1 MHIERRCATR
11 YNFGAI
17 AEVIDLGQP
26 NQVVSLTRDLSLYG
40 CFVKTP
46 MPFAKGT
53 EVRVRIRH
61 SGADFTAVGN
71 VTDNVT
77 REGMGIKFV
86 QIRTQDQGVLEEWLD
101 VIKAPGDVSASEPA
115 PSVRLTRNIPVTV
128 SGQSTA
134 GEFSEDTET
143 QVITTDGALLH
154 LLAQVSRGQ
163 VIRLKNRLT
172 RMEQSCRVLYVDST
186 LKDKPKLLA
195 IEFLEPA
202 QNFWR
207 IETES

>member
-26 NQVVSLTRDLSLYG
+26 NPLVSLTRDLSLYG

-77 REGMGIKFV
+77 REGMGIRFV
-86 QIRTQDQGVLEEWLD
+86 QIAAQDQAVLEEWLD
-101 VIKAPGDVSASEPA
+101 VMKAPGDESPASEP
-115 PSVRLTRNIPVTV
+115 SRGERLIRSIPVTV
-128 SGQSTA
+128 SGQSNT
-134 GEFSEDTET
+134 GDFTEDTET
-143 QVITTDGALLH
+143 RIITTDGALLH
-154 LLAQVSRGQ
+154 LSAHVSRGQ

-172 RMEQSCRVLYVDST
+172 RMEQSCRVLFVDPT
-186 LKDKPKLLA
+186 LEAKPKLLA
-195 IEFLEPA
+195 VEFLEPA
-202 QNFWR
+202 QNFWS
-207 IETES
+207 IETE

>member
-1 MHIERRCATR
+1 MYIERRCASR

-40 CFVKTP
+40 CFVTTP
-46 MPFAKGT
+46 MPFPKGT

-71 VTDNVT
+71 VTDHVT
-77 REGMGIKFV
+77 SEGMGIKFV
-86 QIRTQDQGVLEEWLD
+86 QIAAQDQAVLEEWLD
-101 VIKAPGDVSASEPA
+101 VIKAPGDESASEPS
-115 PSVRLTRNIPVTV
+115 PGERLIRNVPVTV
-128 SGQSTA
+128 SGQSNT
-134 GEFSEDTET
+134 GDFTEDTET
-143 QVITTDGALLH
+143 QVITSDGALLH
-154 LLAQVSRGQ
+154 LAAQVSRGQ

-172 RMEQSCRVLYVDST
+172 RMEQPCRVLYVDPT
-186 LKDKPKLLA
+186 LEDKPKLLA

-202 QNFWR
+202 QKFWS